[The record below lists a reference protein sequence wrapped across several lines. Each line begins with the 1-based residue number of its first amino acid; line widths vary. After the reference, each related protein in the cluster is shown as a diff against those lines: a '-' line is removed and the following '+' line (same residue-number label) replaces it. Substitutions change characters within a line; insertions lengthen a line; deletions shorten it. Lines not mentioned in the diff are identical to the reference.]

1 MTDNND
7 LYELEPISDETTL
20 CNVEP
25 IETDQSSFGVEIAKD
40 FASGFA
46 YGAAIIGGQ
55 IALLGVVAGH
65 RHAAPDPAGGLHAE
79 GGGDALR
86 DAAQALL
93 DLPADLGAEEAHAAL
108 DPSGVG

>member
-40 FASGFA
+40 IASGLA

-55 IALLGVVAGH
+55 IAFTWVVNGISDFKEA
-65 RHAAPDPAGGLHAE
+65 RKLRKA
-79 GGGDALR
+79 R
-86 DAAQALL
+86 DA
-93 DLPADLGAEEAHAAL
+93 ESV
-108 DPSGVG
+108 SGETKPENHEDDTVVNN

>member
-55 IALLGVVAGH
+55 IVILKLAGVISDFKEA
-65 RHAAPDPAGGLHAE
+65 RKLRKAREAE
-79 GGGDALR
+79 SVSDETTPENTE
-86 DAAQALL
+86 DDTVVINNHQNK
-93 DLPADLGAEEAHAAL
+93 
-108 DPSGVG
+108 

>member
-40 FASGFA
+40 IASGLA

-55 IALLGVVAGH
+55 IALTWVVNGISDFKEA
-65 RHAAPDPAGGLHAE
+65 RKLRKA
-79 GGGDALR
+79 R
-86 DAAQALL
+86 DAAPVSDETKPENPEDDTVVNNNQNQ
-93 DLPADLGAEEAHAAL
+93 
-108 DPSGVG
+108 

>member
-40 FASGFA
+40 IASGLA

-55 IALLGVVAGH
+55 IVILKLASVISDFKEARKLRKAREAEPVSDETTPENTEDDTVVINNH
-65 RHAAPDPAGGLHAE
+65 
-79 GGGDALR
+79 
-86 DAAQALL
+86 QNK
-93 DLPADLGAEEAHAAL
+93 
-108 DPSGVG
+108 